1 MAIDQ
6 VARQLAA
13 RALQVRSA
21 AAQGLDLDE
30 TLSIEG
36 AAPDAKAVGDA
47 LNELKE
53 KIFIGSKAQ
62 YNLAF
67 KEGKI
72 PNGTIVILT
81 NDAYIDD
88 DDASSSILGTGVLGY
103 MILG

>member
-6 VARQLAA
+6 VARAMA
-13 RALQVRSA
+13 SRALQVRSA

-30 TLSIEG
+30 SLSVEG
-36 AAPDAKAVGDA
+36 AAPDSKAVGDA
-47 LNELKE
+47 IDALKS

-62 YNLAF
+62 YQLAF
-67 KEGKI
+67 EQGKI

-81 NDAYIDD
+81 NDAYTDNE
-88 DDASSSILGTGVLGY
+88 DASSSILGTGVLGY